1 MRYALTVRIGLNHRS
16 VLKKVLVLDNAP
28 YHHVHP
34 EDLFFVSSKNKAE
47 IAAKLR
53 RLRVPSIKVKP
64 YLLEEQQVDTPV
76 NTPGVFW
83 SEYEQWLFVE
93 TTTSKVFL
101 IDGMSG
107 QGFGD
112 TIVYVRVT
120 KKKMSSVESTLLAD
134 FRRLLDDDF

>member
-1 MRYALTVRIGLNHRS
+1 M
-16 VLKKVLVLDNAP
+16 
-28 YHHVHP
+28 
-34 EDLFFVSSKNKAE
+34 SSKNKVE

-76 NTPGVFW
+76 NTPGVPW
-83 SEYEQWLFVE
+83 SEYEQWVFVE

-101 IDGMSG
+101 IYGMSG

-112 TIVYVRVT
+112 AIVYVRVT
-120 KKKMSSVESTLLAD
+120 KKKMTSVESTLLAD
-134 FRRLLDDDF
+134 FRRLLDGDF